1 MCIFHDIYVDFVFFC
16 FLKLTQIMMN
26 YLKSYENIRIGGK
39 DDHHWDCKAV
49 QSPSLFKPFNI
60 QLNHFGYTELN

>member
-1 MCIFHDIYVDFVFFC
+1 
-16 FLKLTQIMMN
+16 MMN